1 MTPTPFPAPARRPRS
16 FRTLCFLALCM
27 LLVSCSSG
35 RVDHVA
41 GDDDIPMPPIRMLMG
56 DWYVVARVPWFG
68 ERGRVAS
75 QTHLAPSGTGRLD
88 ITRQWREGF
97 AEPLESDTSTAR
109 RDGQG
114 DRLWKLRAYGVL
126 PARLR
131 MLEAAEDGTWMLL
144 DSPGRDHAWILTR
157 AQQVDDEA
165 YLELERRIRGHGVNT
180 DKLRRVPQLPDQE
193 GRLGF
198 EPATSPTPGR

>member
-1 MTPTPFPAPARRPRS
+1 MTRPDRRARTRPNALTRV
-16 FRTLCFLALCM
+16 LGALALG
-27 LLVSCSSG
+27 LLLGACATG
-35 RVDHVA
+35 RDAVREDPAVA
-41 GDDDIPMPPIRMLMG
+41 MPPLAALMG
-56 DWYVVARVPWFG
+56 EWHVVARVPWFG

-75 QTHLAPSGTGRLD
+75 RIILAAEGDDRLEV
-88 ITRQWREGF
+88 TRSWRDGF

-109 RDGQG
+109 RDSRGG
-114 DRLWKLRAYGVL
+114 RVWKLRAYGVL

-131 MLEAAEDGTWMLL
+131 MLEVAGDGSWMLL

-157 AQQVDDEA
+157 AREVGDEA

-180 DKLRRVPQLPDQE
+180 DKLRRVAQVPEQE

-198 EPATSPTPGR
+198 EPAASPTPGR

>member
-1 MTPTPFPAPARRPRS
+1 
-16 FRTLCFLALCM
+16 
-27 LLVSCSSG
+27 
-35 RVDHVA
+35 
-41 GDDDIPMPPIRMLMG
+41 
-56 DWYVVARVPWFG
+56 
-68 ERGRVAS
+68 
-75 QTHLAPSGTGRLD
+75 
-88 ITRQWREGF
+88 
-97 AEPLESDTSTAR
+97 
-109 RDGQG
+109 
-114 DRLWKLRAYGVL
+114 
-126 PARLR
+126 
-131 MLEAAEDGTWMLL
+131 MLL